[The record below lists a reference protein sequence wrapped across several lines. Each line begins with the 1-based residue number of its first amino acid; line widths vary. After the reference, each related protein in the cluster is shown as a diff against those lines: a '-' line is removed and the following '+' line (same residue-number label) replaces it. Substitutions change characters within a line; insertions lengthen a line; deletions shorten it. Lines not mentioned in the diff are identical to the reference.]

1 MATFSECKQ
10 SKKNSAPI
18 LNNTQN
24 KLKIFICGPTLYEK
38 SHLGHARIFI
48 FFNFLINY
56 YKYLGHSPIAVVQL
70 TDVDPKIFAQ
80 IRTNDGIVSLENITE
95 RHLTQLIEDLKKLKV
110 INNFTFT
117 RVSSFQVQMMN
128 QIINLL
134 ELKKAYSYGGN
145 VYLKI
150 DSDVKSPF
158 GFTSKQLDNMP
169 IDISPGKLDQKD
181 IMIWNAENF
190 YDLSIRGD
198 ERSDFYFR
206 NLVSGI
212 PGWHFQDFQIIKSVF
227 NNRYDIHGGADE
239 LVYPHHEFI
248 FRISHQMRRIT
259 QQREK
264 KPKWIHIGI
273 LKIKSKKMSNS
284 RGNAITISDFL
295 NKYSTNTLKILFL
308 GEIYNKDFSLTKRK
322 LREAILIDYEISSYF
337 ISEFVKNGQL
347 IETVY
352 ESNTQ
357 KLFEFL
363 RILNN
368 NYDTKSAISFIRK
381 CIRDLENAS
390 NVKKMTDL
398 LGLLYH

>member
-1 MATFSECKQ
+1 MFL
-10 SKKNSAPI
+10 I
-18 LNNTQN
+18 LNKAQE

-56 YKYLGHSPIAVVQL
+56 YKCLGQSPITVVQL
-70 TDVDPKIFAQ
+70 TDIDPKIFDK
-80 IRTNDGIVSLENITE
+80 IKTDDGDVSLENITSC
-95 RHLTQLIEDLKKLKV
+95 HLTQLIEDLQKLQV
-110 INNFTFT
+110 INNFAFT

-150 DSDVKSPF
+150 DSDIKSPF
-158 GFTSKQLDNMP
+158 GFTVRQLDNMP

-181 IMIWNAENF
+181 IMLWNAENF

-198 ERSDFYFR
+198 ERFEFYFR

-227 NNRYDIHGGADE
+227 NNHYDIHGGADE

-248 FRISHQMRRIT
+248 FKISHQM
-259 QQREK
+259 QRVSHQSEK

-273 LKIKSKKMSNS
+273 LKIKSEKMSNS
-284 RGNAITISDFL
+284 RGNTISISDFL
-295 NKYSTNTLKILFL
+295 NKYSPNSLKILFL
-308 GEIYNKDFSLTKRK
+308 GEHYDKDFRFDKRK
-322 LREAILIDYEISSYF
+322 LRNAILVDNEISSYF
-337 ISEFVKNGQL
+337 ISEYIKNGKL
-347 IETVY
+347 IETLN
-352 ESNTQ
+352 ESDTQ
-357 KLFEFL
+357 KFSAFL

-368 NYDTKSAISFIRK
+368 NYDTKSAINYIRK

-390 NVKKMTDL
+390 YVKKLTDL
-398 LGLLYH
+398 LGLRYHL

>member
-1 MATFSECKQ
+1 MNKAQE
-10 SKKNSAPI
+10 
-18 LNNTQN
+18 

-56 YKYLGHSPIAVVQL
+56 YKCLGQSPVTVVQL
-70 TDVDPKIFAQ
+70 TDIDPKIFAK
-80 IRTNDGIVSLENITE
+80 IKTDDGDVSLENITS
-95 RHLTQLIEDLKKLKV
+95 RHLTQLIDDLQKLQV
-110 INNFTFT
+110 INNFAFT

-134 ELKKAYSYGGN
+134 ALKKAYSYGGN

-150 DSDVKSPF
+150 DSDIKSPF
-158 GFTSKQLDNMP
+158 GFTVRQLDNMP

-181 IMIWNAENF
+181 IILWNAENF

-198 ERSDFYFR
+198 ERFEFYFR

-227 NNRYDIHGGADE
+227 NNHYDIHGGADE

-248 FRISHQMRRIT
+248 FRISHQM
-259 QQREK
+259 QRVSHQSEK

-273 LKIKSKKMSNS
+273 LKIKSEKMSNS
-284 RGNAITISDFL
+284 RGNTISISDFL
-295 NKYSTNTLKILFL
+295 NKYSPNSLKILFL
-308 GEIYNKDFSLTKRK
+308 GEHYDKDFRFDKRK
-322 LREAILIDYEISSYF
+322 LRNAILVDNEISSYF
-337 ISEFVKNGQL
+337 ISEYIKNGKL
-347 IETVY
+347 IETLN
-352 ESNTQ
+352 ESDTQ
-357 KLFEFL
+357 KFSAFL

-368 NYDTKSAISFIRK
+368 NYDTKSAINYIRK

-390 NVKKMTDL
+390 YVKKLTDL
-398 LGLLYH
+398 LGLRYHL

>member
-1 MATFSECKQ
+1 VF
-10 SKKNSAPI
+10 PI
-18 LNNTQN
+18 LNKAQE

-56 YKYLGHSPIAVVQL
+56 YKCLGQSPVTVVQL
-70 TDVDPKIFAQ
+70 TDIDPKIFAK
-80 IRTNDGIVSLENITE
+80 IKTDDGDVSLENITS
-95 RHLTQLIEDLKKLKV
+95 RHLTQLIDDLQKLQV
-110 INNFTFT
+110 INNFAFT

-134 ELKKAYSYGGN
+134 ALKKAYSYGGN

-150 DSDVKSPF
+150 DSDIKSPF
-158 GFTSKQLDNMP
+158 GFTVRQLDNMP

-181 IMIWNAENF
+181 IMLWNAENF

-198 ERSDFYFR
+198 ERFEFYFR

-227 NNRYDIHGGADE
+227 NNHYDIHGGADE

-248 FRISHQMRRIT
+248 FRISHQM
-259 QQREK
+259 QRVSHQSEK

-273 LKIKSKKMSNS
+273 LKIKSEKMSNS
-284 RGNAITISDFL
+284 RGNTISISDFL
-295 NKYSTNTLKILFL
+295 NKYSPNSLKILFL
-308 GEIYNKDFSLTKRK
+308 GEHYDKDFRFDKRK
-322 LREAILIDYEISSYF
+322 LRNAILVDNEISSYF
-337 ISEFVKNGQL
+337 ISEYIKNGKL
-347 IETVY
+347 IETLN
-352 ESNTQ
+352 ESDTQ
-357 KLFEFL
+357 KFSAFL

-368 NYDTKSAISFIRK
+368 NYDTKSAINYIRK

-390 NVKKMTDL
+390 YVKKLTDL
-398 LGLLYH
+398 LGLRYHL

>member
-1 MATFSECKQ
+1 VF
-10 SKKNSAPI
+10 PI
-18 LNNTQN
+18 LNKAQE

-56 YKYLGHSPIAVVQL
+56 YKCLGQSPVTVVQL
-70 TDVDPKIFAQ
+70 TDIDPKIFAK
-80 IRTNDGIVSLENITE
+80 IKTDDGDVSLENITS
-95 RHLTQLIEDLKKLKV
+95 RHLTQLIDDLQKLQV
-110 INNFTFT
+110 INNFAFT

-150 DSDVKSPF
+150 DSDINSPF
-158 GFTSKQLDNMP
+158 GFTVRQLDNMP

-181 IMIWNAENF
+181 IMLWNAENF

-198 ERSDFYFR
+198 ERFEFYFR

-227 NNRYDIHGGADE
+227 NNHYDIHGGADE

-248 FRISHQMRRIT
+248 FRISHQM
-259 QQREK
+259 QRVSHQSEK

-273 LKIKSKKMSNS
+273 LKIKSEKMSNS
-284 RGNAITISDFL
+284 RGNTISISDFL
-295 NKYSTNTLKILFL
+295 NKYSPNSLKILFL
-308 GEIYNKDFSLTKRK
+308 GEHYDKDFRFDKRK
-322 LREAILIDYEISSYF
+322 LRNAILVDNEISSYF
-337 ISEFVKNGQL
+337 ISEYIKNGKL
-347 IETVY
+347 IETLN
-352 ESNTQ
+352 ESDTQ
-357 KLFEFL
+357 KFSAFL

-368 NYDTKSAISFIRK
+368 NYDTKSAINYIRK

-390 NVKKMTDL
+390 YVKKLTDL
-398 LGLLYH
+398 LGLRYHL

>member
-1 MATFSECKQ
+1 VF
-10 SKKNSAPI
+10 PI
-18 LNNTQN
+18 LNKAQE

-56 YKYLGHSPIAVVQL
+56 YKCLGQSPVTVVQL
-70 TDVDPKIFAQ
+70 TDIDPKIFAK
-80 IRTNDGIVSLENITE
+80 IKTDDGDVSLENITS
-95 RHLTQLIEDLKKLKV
+95 RHLTQLIDDLQKLQV
-110 INNFTFT
+110 INNFAFT

-134 ELKKAYSYGGN
+134 ALKKAYSYGGN

-150 DSDVKSPF
+150 DSDIKSPF
-158 GFTSKQLDNMP
+158 GFTVRQLDNMP

-181 IMIWNAENF
+181 IMLWNAENF
-190 YDLSIRGD
+190 YDLPIRGD
-198 ERSDFYFR
+198 ERFEFYFR

-227 NNRYDIHGGADE
+227 NNHYDIHGGADE

-248 FRISHQMRRIT
+248 FRISNQMQRVSHQS
-259 QQREK
+259 EK

-273 LKIKSKKMSNS
+273 LKIKSEKMSNS
-284 RGNAITISDFL
+284 RGNTISISDFL
-295 NKYSTNTLKILFL
+295 NKYSPNSLKILFL
-308 GEIYNKDFSLTKRK
+308 GEHYDKDFRFDKRK
-322 LREAILIDYEISSYF
+322 LRNAILVDNEISSYF
-337 ISEFVKNGQL
+337 ISEYIKNGKL
-347 IETVY
+347 IETLN
-352 ESNTQ
+352 ESDTQ
-357 KLFEFL
+357 KFSAFL

-368 NYDTKSAISFIRK
+368 NYDTKSAINYIRK

-390 NVKKMTDL
+390 YVKKLTDL
-398 LGLLYH
+398 LGLRYHL

>member
-1 MATFSECKQ
+1 VF
-10 SKKNSAPI
+10 PI
-18 LNNTQN
+18 LNKAQE

-56 YKYLGHSPIAVVQL
+56 YKSLGQSPVTVVQL
-70 TDVDPKIFAQ
+70 TDIDPKIFAK
-80 IRTNDGIVSLENITE
+80 IKTDDGDVSLENITS
-95 RHLTQLIEDLKKLKV
+95 RHLTQLIDDLQKLQV
-110 INNFTFT
+110 INNFAFT

-134 ELKKAYSYGGN
+134 ALKKAYSYGGN

-150 DSDVKSPF
+150 DSDIKSPF
-158 GFTSKQLDNMP
+158 GFTVRQLDNMP

-181 IMIWNAENF
+181 IILWNAENF

-198 ERSDFYFR
+198 ERFEFYFR

-227 NNRYDIHGGADE
+227 NNHYDIHGGADE

-248 FRISHQMRRIT
+248 FRISHQM
-259 QQREK
+259 QRVSHQSEK

-273 LKIKSKKMSNS
+273 LKIKSEKMSNS
-284 RGNAITISDFL
+284 RGNTISISDFL
-295 NKYSTNTLKILFL
+295 NKYSPNSLKILFL
-308 GEIYNKDFSLTKRK
+308 GEHYDKDFRFDKRK
-322 LREAILIDYEISSYF
+322 LRNAILVDNEISSYF
-337 ISEFVKNGQL
+337 ISEYIKNGKL
-347 IETVY
+347 IETLN
-352 ESNTQ
+352 ESDTQ
-357 KLFEFL
+357 KFSAFL

-368 NYDTKSAISFIRK
+368 NYDTKSAINYIRK

-390 NVKKMTDL
+390 YVKKLTDL
-398 LGLLYH
+398 LGLRYHL

>member
-1 MATFSECKQ
+1 MF
-10 SKKNSAPI
+10 PI
-18 LNNTQN
+18 LNKAQE

-56 YKYLGHSPIAVVQL
+56 YKSLGQSPVTVVQL
-70 TDVDPKIFAQ
+70 TDIDPKIFAK
-80 IRTNDGIVSLENITE
+80 IKTDDGDVSLENITS
-95 RHLTQLIEDLKKLKV
+95 RHLTQLIDDLQKLQV
-110 INNFTFT
+110 INNFAFT

-134 ELKKAYSYGGN
+134 ALKKAYSYGGN

-150 DSDVKSPF
+150 DSDIKSPF
-158 GFTSKQLDNMP
+158 GFTVRQLDNMP

-181 IMIWNAENF
+181 IMLWNAENF

-198 ERSDFYFR
+198 ERFEFYFR

-227 NNRYDIHGGADE
+227 NNHYDIHGGADE

-248 FRISHQMRRIT
+248 FRISHQM
-259 QQREK
+259 QRVSHQSEK

-273 LKIKSKKMSNS
+273 LKIKSEKMSNS
-284 RGNAITISDFL
+284 RGNTISISDFL
-295 NKYSTNTLKILFL
+295 NKYSPNSLKILFL
-308 GEIYNKDFSLTKRK
+308 CEHYDKDFRFDKRK
-322 LREAILIDYEISSYF
+322 LRNAILVDNEISSYF
-337 ISEFVKNGQL
+337 ISEYIKNGKL
-347 IETVY
+347 IETLN
-352 ESNTQ
+352 ESDTQ
-357 KLFEFL
+357 KFSAFL

-368 NYDTKSAISFIRK
+368 NYDTKSAINYIRK

-390 NVKKMTDL
+390 YVKKLTDL
-398 LGLLYH
+398 LGLRYHL

>member
-1 MATFSECKQ
+1 VF
-10 SKKNSAPI
+10 PI
-18 LNNTQN
+18 LNKAQE

-56 YKYLGHSPIAVVQL
+56 YKCLGQSPVTVVQL
-70 TDVDPKIFAQ
+70 TDIDPKIFAK
-80 IRTNDGIVSLENITE
+80 IKTDDGDVSLENITS
-95 RHLTQLIEDLKKLKV
+95 RHLTQLIDDLQKLQV
-110 INNFTFT
+110 INNFAFT

-134 ELKKAYSYGGN
+134 ALKKAYSYGGN

-150 DSDVKSPF
+150 DSDIKSPF
-158 GFTSKQLDNMP
+158 GFTVRQLDNMP

-181 IMIWNAENF
+181 IILWNAENF

-198 ERSDFYFR
+198 ERFEFYFR

-227 NNRYDIHGGADE
+227 NNHYDIHGGADE

-248 FRISHQMRRIT
+248 FRISHQM
-259 QQREK
+259 QRVSHQSEK

-273 LKIKSKKMSNS
+273 LKIKSEKMSNS
-284 RGNAITISDFL
+284 RGNTISISDFL
-295 NKYSTNTLKILFL
+295 NKYSPNSLKILFL
-308 GEIYNKDFSLTKRK
+308 GEHYDKDFRFDKRK
-322 LREAILIDYEISSYF
+322 LRNAILVDNEISSYF
-337 ISEFVKNGQL
+337 ISEYIKNGKL
-347 IETVY
+347 IETLN
-352 ESNTQ
+352 ESDTQ
-357 KLFEFL
+357 KFSAFL

-368 NYDTKSAISFIRK
+368 NYDTKSAINYIRK

-390 NVKKMTDL
+390 YVKKLTDL
-398 LGLLYH
+398 LGLRYHL

>member
-1 MATFSECKQ
+1 VF
-10 SKKNSAPI
+10 PI
-18 LNNTQN
+18 LNKAQE

-56 YKYLGHSPIAVVQL
+56 YKSLGQSPVTVVQL
-70 TDVDPKIFAQ
+70 TDIDPKIFAK
-80 IRTNDGIVSLENITE
+80 IKTDDGDVSLENITS
-95 RHLTQLIEDLKKLKV
+95 RHLTQLIDDLQKLQV
-110 INNFTFT
+110 INNFAFT

-134 ELKKAYSYGGN
+134 ALKKAYSYGGN

-150 DSDVKSPF
+150 DSDTKSPF
-158 GFTSKQLDNMP
+158 GFTVRQLDNMP

-181 IMIWNAENF
+181 IMLWNAENF
-190 YDLSIRGD
+190 YDLSIRGN
-198 ERSDFYFR
+198 ERFEFYFK

-227 NNRYDIHGGADE
+227 NNHYDIHGGADE

-248 FRISHQMRRIT
+248 FRISHQM
-259 QQREK
+259 QRVSHQSEK

-273 LKIKSKKMSNS
+273 LKIKSEKMSNS
-284 RGNAITISDFL
+284 RGNTISISDFL
-295 NKYSTNTLKILFL
+295 NKYSPNSLKILFL
-308 GEIYNKDFSLTKRK
+308 GERYDKDFRFDKRK
-322 LREAILIDYEISSYF
+322 LRNAILVDNEISSYF
-337 ISEFVKNGQL
+337 ISEYIKNGKL
-347 IETVY
+347 IETLN
-352 ESNTQ
+352 ESDTQ
-357 KLFEFL
+357 KFSAFL

-368 NYDTKSAISFIRK
+368 NYDTKSAINYIRK

-390 NVKKMTDL
+390 YVKKLTDL
-398 LGLLYH
+398 LGLRYHL

>member
-1 MATFSECKQ
+1 VF
-10 SKKNSAPI
+10 PI
-18 LNNTQN
+18 LNKAQE

-56 YKYLGHSPIAVVQL
+56 YKCLGQSPVTVVQL
-70 TDVDPKIFAQ
+70 TDIDPKIFAK
-80 IRTNDGIVSLENITE
+80 IKTDDGDVSLENITS
-95 RHLTQLIEDLKKLKV
+95 RHLTQLIDDLQKLQV
-110 INNFTFT
+110 INNFAFT

-150 DSDVKSPF
+150 DSDINSPF
-158 GFTSKQLDNMP
+158 GFTVRQLDNMP

-181 IMIWNAENF
+181 IMLWNAENF

-198 ERSDFYFR
+198 ERFEFYFR

-227 NNRYDIHGGADE
+227 NNHYDIHGGADE

-248 FRISHQMRRIT
+248 FRISNQM
-259 QQREK
+259 QRVSNQSEK

-273 LKIKSKKMSNS
+273 LKIKSEKMSNS
-284 RGNAITISDFL
+284 RGNTISISDFL
-295 NKYSTNTLKILFL
+295 NKYSPNSLKILFL
-308 GEIYNKDFSLTKRK
+308 GEHYDKDFRFDKRK
-322 LREAILIDYEISSYF
+322 LRNAILVDNEISSYF
-337 ISEFVKNGQL
+337 ISEYIKNGKL
-347 IETVY
+347 IETLN
-352 ESNTQ
+352 ESDTQ
-357 KLFEFL
+357 KFSAFL

-368 NYDTKSAISFIRK
+368 NYDTKSAINYIRK

-390 NVKKMTDL
+390 YVKKLTDL
-398 LGLLYH
+398 LGLRYHL

>member
-1 MATFSECKQ
+1 VF
-10 SKKNSAPI
+10 PI
-18 LNNTQN
+18 LNKAQE

-56 YKYLGHSPIAVVQL
+56 YKCLGQSPVTVVQL
-70 TDVDPKIFAQ
+70 TDIDPKIFAK
-80 IRTNDGIVSLENITE
+80 IKTDDGDVSLENITSC
-95 RHLTQLIEDLKKLKV
+95 HLTQLIGDLQKLQV
-110 INNFTFT
+110 INNFAFT

-150 DSDVKSPF
+150 DPDIKNPF
-158 GFTSKQLDNMP
+158 GFTVRQLDDMP

-181 IMIWNAENF
+181 IMLWNAENF

-198 ERSDFYFR
+198 ERFEFYFR

-227 NNRYDIHGGADE
+227 NNHYDIHGGADE

-248 FRISHQMRRIT
+248 FRISHQM
-259 QQREK
+259 QRVSHQSEK

-273 LKIKSKKMSNS
+273 LKIKSEKMSNS
-284 RGNAITISDFL
+284 RGNTISISDFL
-295 NKYSTNTLKILFL
+295 NKYSPNSLKILFL
-308 GEIYNKDFSLTKRK
+308 GEHYDKDFRFDKRK
-322 LREAILIDYEISSYF
+322 LRNAILVDNEISSYF
-337 ISEFVKNGQL
+337 ISEYIKNGKL
-347 IETVY
+347 IETLN
-352 ESNTQ
+352 ESDTQ
-357 KLFEFL
+357 KFSAFL

-368 NYDTKSAISFIRK
+368 NYDTKSAIIYIRK

-390 NVKKMTDL
+390 YVKKLTDL
-398 LGLLYH
+398 LGLRYHL

>member
-1 MATFSECKQ
+1 MF
-10 SKKNSAPI
+10 PI
-18 LNNTQN
+18 LNKAQE

-56 YKYLGHSPIAVVQL
+56 YKCLGQSPVTVVQL
-70 TDVDPKIFAQ
+70 TDIDPKIFAK
-80 IRTNDGIVSLENITE
+80 IKTDDGDVSLENITS
-95 RHLTQLIEDLKKLKV
+95 RHLTQLIDDLQKLQV
-110 INNFTFT
+110 INNFAFT

-134 ELKKAYSYGGN
+134 ALKKAYSYGGN

-150 DSDVKSPF
+150 DSDIKSPF
-158 GFTSKQLDNMP
+158 GFTVRQLDNMP

-181 IMIWNAENF
+181 IMLWNAENF

-198 ERSDFYFR
+198 ERFEFYFR

-227 NNRYDIHGGADE
+227 NNHYDIHGGADE

-248 FRISHQMRRIT
+248 FRISHQM
-259 QQREK
+259 QRVSHQSEK

-273 LKIKSKKMSNS
+273 LKIKSEKMSNS
-284 RGNAITISDFL
+284 RGNTISISDFL
-295 NKYSTNTLKILFL
+295 NKYSPNSLKILFL
-308 GEIYNKDFSLTKRK
+308 GEHYDKDFRFDKRK
-322 LREAILIDYEISSYF
+322 LRNAILVDNEISSYF
-337 ISEFVKNGQL
+337 ISEYIKNGKL
-347 IETVY
+347 IETLN
-352 ESNTQ
+352 ESDTQ
-357 KLFEFL
+357 KFSAFL

-368 NYDTKSAISFIRK
+368 NYDTKSAINYIRK

-390 NVKKMTDL
+390 YVKKLTDL
-398 LGLLYH
+398 LGLRYHL

>member
-1 MATFSECKQ
+1 MNKAQE
-10 SKKNSAPI
+10 
-18 LNNTQN
+18 

-56 YKYLGHSPIAVVQL
+56 YKCLGQSPITVVQL
-70 TDVDPKIFAQ
+70 TDVDPKIFAK
-80 IRTNDGIVSLENITE
+80 IKTEDGNFSLENITS
-95 RHLTQLIEDLKKLKV
+95 RHLIQLIEDLQKLQV

-145 VYLKI
+145 IYLKI
-150 DSDVKSPF
+150 DSDIKSPF
-158 GFTSKQLDNMP
+158 GFTVRQLDDMP

-181 IMIWNAENF
+181 IMLWDAENF

-198 ERSDFYFR
+198 ERFESYFR

-227 NNRYDIHGGADE
+227 NNHYDIHGGADE

-248 FRISHQMRRIT
+248 FRISHQMQRISH
-259 QQREK
+259 QSEK

-273 LKIKSKKMSNS
+273 LKIKSEKMSNS
-284 RGNAITISDFL
+284 RGNTISIRDFL
-295 NKYSTNTLKILFL
+295 SKYSPNCLKILFL
-308 GEIYNKDFSLTKRK
+308 GERYDKDFSFDMRK
-322 LREAILIDYEISSYF
+322 LRDAILVDNEISLYF
-337 ISEFVKNGQL
+337 ISEYVKHGKL
-347 IETVY
+347 IETLN
-352 ESNTQ
+352 ESDTQ
-357 KLFEFL
+357 KFSAFL

-390 NVKKMTDL
+390 YVKKMTDL
-398 LGLLYH
+398 LGLWYH

>member
-1 MATFSECKQ
+1 VF
-10 SKKNSAPI
+10 PI
-18 LNNTQN
+18 LNKAQE

-56 YKYLGHSPIAVVQL
+56 YKCLGQSPVTVVQL
-70 TDVDPKIFAQ
+70 TDIDPKIFAK
-80 IRTNDGIVSLENITE
+80 IKTDDGDVSLENITS
-95 RHLTQLIEDLKKLKV
+95 RHLTQLIDDLQKLQV
-110 INNFTFT
+110 INNFAFT

-134 ELKKAYSYGGN
+134 ALKKAYSYGGN

-150 DSDVKSPF
+150 DSDIKSPF
-158 GFTSKQLDNMP
+158 GFTVRQLDNMP

-181 IMIWNAENF
+181 IMLWNAENF
-190 YDLSIRGD
+190 YDLSIRGE
-198 ERSDFYFR
+198 ERFEFYFR

-227 NNRYDIHGGADE
+227 NNHYDIHGGADE

-248 FRISHQMRRIT
+248 FRISHQM
-259 QQREK
+259 QRVSHQSEK

-273 LKIKSKKMSNS
+273 LKIKSEKMSNS
-284 RGNAITISDFL
+284 RGNTISISDFL
-295 NKYSTNTLKILFL
+295 NKYSPNSLKILFL
-308 GEIYNKDFSLTKRK
+308 GEHYDKDFRFDKRK
-322 LREAILIDYEISSYF
+322 LRNAILVDNEISSYF
-337 ISEFVKNGQL
+337 ISEYIKNGKL
-347 IETVY
+347 IETLN
-352 ESNTQ
+352 ESDTQ
-357 KLFEFL
+357 KFSAFL

-368 NYDTKSAISFIRK
+368 NYDTKSAIIYIRK

-390 NVKKMTDL
+390 YVKKLTDL
-398 LGLLYH
+398 LGLRYHL